1 MAGLHWEGVA
11 SCPPI
16 KNVPTTNIKHL
27 TLIMGGQDATPS
39 QCMLAGRLQKIW
51 TNKELFVYLFVM
63 ILAIFWLKRLSS
75 WGVPNLPLTE

>member
-1 MAGLHWEGVA
+1 MPRPPQCMLAKKWAGRMPRSPQCMLA
-11 SCPPI
+11 
-16 KNVPTTNIKHL
+16 K
-27 TLIMGGQDATPS
+27 IMGGQDATPS
-39 QCMLAGRLQKIW
+39 QCMLAERLQKIW

>member
-16 KNVPTTNIKHL
+16 KKVPTTNIKHL

-39 QCMLAGRLQKIW
+39 QCNLAEHLQK
-51 TNKELFVYLFVM
+51 NMDKQRVVCLFVCNDISYFLVETTVVVG
-63 ILAIFWLKRLSS
+63 SS
-75 WGVPNLPLTE
+75 

>member
-1 MAGLHWEGVA
+1 
-11 SCPPI
+11 
-16 KNVPTTNIKHL
+16 
-27 TLIMGGQDATPS
+27 MGGQDATPP
-39 QCMLAGRLQKIW
+39 QCMLAERLQKIW

>member
-1 MAGLHWEGVA
+1 MPRPPQCNLAKKWAGKMPR
-11 SCPPI
+11 PP
-16 KNVPTTNIKHL
+16 
-27 TLIMGGQDATPS
+27 
-39 QCMLAGRLQKIW
+39 QCMLAERLQKIW

>member
-1 MAGLHWEGVA
+1 MPR
-11 SCPPI
+11 PP
-16 KNVPTTNIKHL
+16 
-27 TLIMGGQDATPS
+27 QY
-39 QCMLAGRLQKIW
+39 MLAERLQKIW

>member
-1 MAGLHWEGVA
+1 MPRPPQYNLAKKWAGRKPR
-11 SCPPI
+11 SP
-16 KNVPTTNIKHL
+16 
-27 TLIMGGQDATPS
+27 
-39 QCMLAGRLQKIW
+39 QCNLAERLQKIW

>member
-1 MAGLHWEGVA
+1 
-11 SCPPI
+11 
-16 KNVPTTNIKHL
+16 
-27 TLIMGGQDATPS
+27 MGGQDATPS
-39 QCMLAGRLQKIW
+39 QCNLAERLQKIW

>member
-1 MAGLHWEGVA
+1 MPRTHQYMLAKKWAGKMPR
-11 SCPPI
+11 PP
-16 KNVPTTNIKHL
+16 
-27 TLIMGGQDATPS
+27 
-39 QCMLAGRLQKIW
+39 QCMLAERLQKIW

>member
-1 MAGLHWEGVA
+1 MPR
-11 SCPPI
+11 PPQYNLA
-16 KNVPTTNIKHL
+16 KK
-27 TLIMGGQDATPS
+27 MGGQDATPS
-39 QCMLAGRLQKIW
+39 QYMLAERLQKIW

>member
-27 TLIMGGQDATPS
+27 TLIMGGQDATPP
-39 QCMLAGRLQKIW
+39 QCMLAERLQK
-51 TNKELFVYLFVM
+51 NMDKQRVVCLFVCNDISYFFVETTVVVG
-63 ILAIFWLKRLSS
+63 SS
-75 WGVPNLPLTE
+75 

>member
-1 MAGLHWEGVA
+1 M
-11 SCPPI
+11 PR
-16 KNVPTTNIKHL
+16 
-27 TLIMGGQDATPS
+27 TPS
-39 QCMLAGRLQKIW
+39 AILLKSWAGRMPRSPQGLAKKWAGRMPRPHQCMLAERLQKIW

>member
-1 MAGLHWEGVA
+1 MPRSPQCMLA
-11 SCPPI
+11 
-16 KNVPTTNIKHL
+16 KN
-27 TLIMGGQDATPS
+27 MGGQDATPPQCNLAKKWAGKMPRPP
-39 QCMLAGRLQKIW
+39 QCMLAERLQKIW

>member
-1 MAGLHWEGVA
+1 MPRPPSACLLKSRAGKKPRSPQYNLAKKWAGKMPR
-11 SCPPI
+11 PP
-16 KNVPTTNIKHL
+16 
-27 TLIMGGQDATPS
+27 QY
-39 QCMLAGRLQKIW
+39 MLAERLQKIW

>member
-1 MAGLHWEGVA
+1 MPRPPSTILLKTWAGKMPR
-11 SCPPI
+11 PP
-16 KNVPTTNIKHL
+16 
-27 TLIMGGQDATPS
+27 QY
-39 QCMLAGRLQKIW
+39 MLAGRLQKIW

>member
-1 MAGLHWEGVA
+1 MPR
-11 SCPPI
+11 PPQYNLA
-16 KNVPTTNIKHL
+16 K
-27 TLIMGGQDATPS
+27 IMGGQDATPS
-39 QCMLAGRLQKIW
+39 QCNLAKKWAGRMPRPPQCMLAERLQKIW

>member
-1 MAGLHWEGVA
+1 MPRSPQCNLA
-11 SCPPI
+11 
-16 KNVPTTNIKHL
+16 K
-27 TLIMGGQDATPS
+27 IMGGQDATPS
-39 QCMLAGRLQKIW
+39 QCMLAEHLQKIW

>member
-1 MAGLHWEGVA
+1 MPRPPQYNLAKKWAGRMPR
-11 SCPPI
+11 PP
-16 KNVPTTNIKHL
+16 
-27 TLIMGGQDATPS
+27 QY
-39 QCMLAGRLQKIW
+39 MLAEHLQKIW